1 MSWETKNG
9 QFGKGSQ
16 RKTFTD
22 DAIKISKTLPSSAS
36 YNPNK
41 KFPVLMGKSE

>member
-9 QFGKGSQ
+9 QFGKNSI

-22 DAIKISKTLPSSAS
+22 DAIKHSKQVPGPNV
-36 YNPNK
+36 YNLERK
-41 KFPVLMGKSE
+41 